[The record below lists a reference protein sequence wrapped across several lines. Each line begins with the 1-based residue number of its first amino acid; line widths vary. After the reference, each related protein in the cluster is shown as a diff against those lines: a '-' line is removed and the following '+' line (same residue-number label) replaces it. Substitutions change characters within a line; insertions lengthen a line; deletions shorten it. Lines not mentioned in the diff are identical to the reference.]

1 MSAVKTAFDP
11 IVRHTVSE
19 AVRDRIRE
27 RILAGSFVPGEAL
40 PSERAMCEELGV
52 ARTSVREAMQWLAS
66 AGLTERR
73 GNRTHV
79 VERLPDLRL
88 DVDQRKLRLREV
100 FEVRRLLELPMAELA
115 AERATDEERAG
126 IDQLGRQF
134 RKTMSI
140 AAFRPL
146 DRDFHWAVARASH
159 NAVLAEV
166 YLKVLEGLF
175 ESDEFASL
183 LYAKPNKAAVAKIVA
198 SATEAHQAIAAA
210 IVRGDQV
217 ATVEAVEAHLSDVED
232 RMLAQL
238 V

>member
-1 MSAVKTAFDP
+1 MTLAFDP
-11 IVRHTVSE
+11 IVRRTVSE
-19 AVRDRIRE
+19 EIRDRIQA
-27 RILAGSFVPGEAL
+27 RILAGDFAPGAAL
-40 PSERAMCEELGV
+40 PSERTLCEEFGV

-66 AGLTERR
+66 TGLTERR

-79 VERLPDLRL
+79 VEHLPDLRIA
-88 DVDQRKLRLREV
+88 VDERKLRLRDV
-100 FEVRRLLELPMAELA
+100 FEVRRLIELPMAELV
-115 AERATDEERAG
+115 AERATDDERLEIERIA
-126 IDQLGRQF
+126 RRF
-134 RKTMSI
+134 RKSMPLD
-140 AAFRPL
+140 AFRPL

-175 ESDEFASL
+175 ESDEFADL
-183 LYAKPNKAAVAKIVA
+183 LFAKPNKAAVAKIVS

-210 IVRGDQV
+210 IVRGDPV
-217 ATVEAVEAHLSDVED
+217 ATVEAVEAHLRDVED

>member
-1 MSAVKTAFDP
+1 MSTTFDP

-27 RILAGSFVPGEAL
+27 GILAGSFVPGEAL
-40 PSERAMCEELGV
+40 PSERALCEELGV

-88 DVDQRKLRLREV
+88 HVEQRALRLRDV
-100 FEVRRLLELPMAELA
+100 FEVRRLIELPMAELV
-115 AERATDEERAG
+115 AERATQEERTEIERIA
-126 IDQLGRQF
+126 RRF
-134 RKTMSI
+134 RRTMSI

-175 ESDEFASL
+175 ESDEFAAL

-210 IVRGDQV
+210 IMRGDQV
-217 ATVEAVEAHLSDVED
+217 ATVEAVEAHLRDVEN